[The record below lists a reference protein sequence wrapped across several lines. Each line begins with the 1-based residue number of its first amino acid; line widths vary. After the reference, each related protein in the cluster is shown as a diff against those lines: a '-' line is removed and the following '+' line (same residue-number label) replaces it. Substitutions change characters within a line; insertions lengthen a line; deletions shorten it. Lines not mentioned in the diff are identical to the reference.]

1 MMYTLCVC
9 VFTYH
14 IIIIMHNIAASEKY
28 ECLQDAF
35 EPVLDELNELLQR
48 QQNSSEVKSS
58 LGIKCS

>member
-14 IIIIMHNIAASEKY
+14 IIIIMHIFAAAKTSEKY

-35 EPVLDELNELLQR
+35 EPVLDELNE
-48 QQNSSEVKSS
+48 
-58 LGIKCS
+58 